1 MQHHFQVAQTVGA
14 EMVAAN
20 AYLNYMN
27 TFNNK
32 LVVQPLRGLD
42 AFSAPQ
48 QKRYM
53 VNRFYVF

>member
-1 MQHHFQVAQTVGA
+1 LAGCIYLLKNNESGAKASVLFQRFTCLAC
-14 EMVAAN
+14 N
-20 AYLNYMN
+20 K
-27 TFNNK
+27 K

-53 VNRFYVF
+53 